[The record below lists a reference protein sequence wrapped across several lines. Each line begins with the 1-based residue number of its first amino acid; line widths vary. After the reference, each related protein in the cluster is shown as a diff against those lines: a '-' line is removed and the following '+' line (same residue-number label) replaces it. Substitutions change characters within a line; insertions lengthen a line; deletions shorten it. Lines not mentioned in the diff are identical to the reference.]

1 LLGRQV
7 FDVRHLR
14 HVQHYAV
21 PGSGLQL
28 LNSYAA
34 AKKVSAAP
42 HRGEPNRPIKS
53 KERPTPQATDRQDS
67 KERPTP

>member
-21 PGSGLQL
+21 PGSGLQA
-28 LNSYAA
+28 LNSY
-34 AKKVSAAP
+34 VSA
-42 HRGEPNRPIKS
+42 
-53 KERPTPQATDRQDS
+53 
-67 KERPTP
+67 

>member
-1 LLGRQV
+1 VREV

-21 PGSGLQL
+21 LGSGLQL

-34 AKKVSAAP
+34 AKKA
-42 HRGEPNRPIKS
+42 GCNR
-53 KERPTPQATDRQDS
+53 
-67 KERPTP
+67 